1 MKNLRSE
8 SGAKKRKKHCTA
20 VPGTLAPCVIVVLY
34 FTEHNRASSDP
45 TQFKW
50 IFKKEQKTIK
60 RSQENGNQKK
70 GAQIS
75 SAYSFSIL
83 AIFHLQPPFAEVL
96 SGMLRAA

>member
-1 MKNLRSE
+1 MFGYSLISVIFVFLQISPPSQLSRGLHDLTQRS
-8 SGAKKRKKHCTA
+8 SNGH
-20 VPGTLAPCVIVVLY
+20 L
-34 FTEHNRASSDP
+34 
-45 TQFKW
+45 
-50 IFKKEQKTIK
+50 KKEQKTIK